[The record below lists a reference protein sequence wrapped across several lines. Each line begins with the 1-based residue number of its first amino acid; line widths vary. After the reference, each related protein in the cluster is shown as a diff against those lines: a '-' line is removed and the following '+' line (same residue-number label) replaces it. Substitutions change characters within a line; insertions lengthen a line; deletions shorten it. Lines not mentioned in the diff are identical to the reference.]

1 MFSVDVPTGEPDSSG
16 GNALDD
22 DPTGD
27 NCPLCD
33 GLDSFVLHSNSH
45 NIHLMHLNHQS
56 VL

>member
-16 GNALDD
+16 GNAFDD

-33 GLDSFVLHSNSH
+33 GLDSFVLHSSSH
-45 NIHLMHLNHQS
+45 NIHLMYLNHQS